1 MTPIAVASPAQKSAT
16 PAFALASFV
25 AKPMASP
32 GTHPCGAP
40 APASLNAASRRG
52 TSPYGAAQEDDRRG
66 LNLRR
71 SLDPMMARL
80 PCGISLQ
87 RDQRH
92 PRAYQFRATAATSVA
107 SRGWPTV
114 SSHTASPFVAANA
127 GDSDPNESSNSYLY

>member
-40 APASLNAASRRG
+40 APASLTAASRRG

-87 RDQRH
+87 RDQ
-92 PRAYQFRATAATSVA
+92 PRPLRLLIPSDCNHQ
-107 SRGWPTV
+107 RGVRGMADGELPCGSALRYGQRW
-114 SSHTASPFVAANA
+114 
-127 GDSDPNESSNSYLY
+127 